1 MKLSSNREYWLERL
15 DKLTNKL
22 MNKEEKDTF
31 KFLKTYKSSLTEIQT
46 YINFLF
52 SKYSTDGILS
62 LSEMYKFNRYQ
73 LMEKEITAIVKELD
87 SSEVK
92 YMTGALKETY
102 IASFVE
108 TGALFVVVNPKI
120 KIDFGI
126 INKDAV
132 AKALNYPWSG
142 DMFSSRIHKN
152 TSKLITNLRQTI
164 TQGFVQG
171 KSISQMSKDL
181 NYVMSVGANNSRRL
195 IRTES
200 MHVIAAS
207 HHDVYTKA
215 KVDKVEF
222 VTAKDDRVCNICKP
236 LDGKI
241 FSINEAPMIPLHA
254 NSRSILI
261 PVFE

>member
-1 MKLSSNREYWLERL
+1 MKLSSNRAYWLERL
-15 DKLTNKL
+15 DKLTNGL
-22 MNKEEKDTF
+22 MKKEEKDTL

-52 SKYSTDGILS
+52 SKYSTDGILP
-62 LSEMYKFNRYQ
+62 LSEMYKFNRYK
-73 LMEKEITAIVKELD
+73 LMEKEITSIIKELD

-108 TGALFVVVNPKI
+108 TGALLLAVNPNI
-120 KIDFGI
+120 KTDFSI
-126 INKDAV
+126 INKNTV

-152 TSKLITNLRQTI
+152 TAKLITNLRQTL

-181 NYVMSVGANNSRRL
+181 NHVMSMGATNSRRL

-215 KVDKVEF
+215 GIEKVEF

-236 LDGKI
+236 YHL
-241 FSINEAPMIPLHA
+241 
-254 NSRSILI
+254 
-261 PVFE
+261 